1 MSALHNNIEGRPV
14 EEHPQVSS
22 LITGVFNNRPP
33 QPKYNFIW
41 DVQLVMDYLKKEL
54 PNNSDLSDF

>member
-33 QPKYNFIW
+33 QPKYNFIC

-54 PNNSDLSDF
+54 PNNNDLSDF